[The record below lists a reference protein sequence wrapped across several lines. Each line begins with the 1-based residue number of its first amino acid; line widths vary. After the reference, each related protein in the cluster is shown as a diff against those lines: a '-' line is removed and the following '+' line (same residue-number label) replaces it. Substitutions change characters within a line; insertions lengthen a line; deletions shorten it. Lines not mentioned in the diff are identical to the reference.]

1 MNGKGINEIQQI
13 FNAIVLPHIENIK
26 EDVKNINKKMEK
38 VTNCIVKNKV
48 KIEGNK
54 KDITNIGK
62 NFRNYILL
70 AGFILTVITF
80 LINLMMKFF
89 NK

>member
-1 MNGKGINEIQQI
+1 MNGRLTKDIHEI

-26 EDVKNINKKMEK
+26 EDIKDMNKKVDK
-38 VTNCIVKNKV
+38 ITKCIVKNKV

-62 NFRNYILL
+62 NFRNNILL
-70 AGFILTVITF
+70 GGFIIAVITL
-80 LINLMMKFF
+80 LINIIIKFF
-89 NK
+89 